1 MVNQTFAASPL
12 IYGGACPALAQAVAP
27 KHHFA
32 PIVGEV
38 TGILLTVQ
46 ACPRFLARAGRNTVC
61 ESIGMIET
69 VSALMGLVSAGI
81 FLAHAFEGYR
91 TRA

>member
-1 MVNQTFAASPL
+1 
-12 IYGGACPALAQAVAP
+12 
-27 KHHFA
+27 
-32 PIVGEV
+32 
-38 TGILLTVQ
+38 LTVQ
-46 ACPRFLARAGRNTVC
+46 GRPRFLACRAEWNKT
-61 ESIGMIET
+61 MIET